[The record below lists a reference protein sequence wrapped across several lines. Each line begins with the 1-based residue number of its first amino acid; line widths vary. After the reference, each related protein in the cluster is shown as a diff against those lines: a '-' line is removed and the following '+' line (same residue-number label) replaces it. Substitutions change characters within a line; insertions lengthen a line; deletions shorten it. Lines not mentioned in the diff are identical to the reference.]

1 MTPRLLVMPVA
12 AVLAVASLATEA
24 RAQAYL
30 PEDNLAYPV
39 QVVVQGGGGTGF
51 FVRRDRD
58 LFLVT
63 ARHVVASPATGELW
77 SGEATLRALSKD
89 LKETAV
95 TVIHLNVAQLK
106 EERRLRVD
114 AIRDVAVMHLGTLKA
129 DGVNTTPGVVITDTS
144 KAGIIVAPFDYLT
157 RFADVD
163 VSSQIFML
171 GYPSIGVTGA
181 AQIDRTRPLVRG
193 GIVAGVKCGAEND
206 HHRRASESRK
216 QRRSRRATVA
226 DQQTP
231 HYRYCYA
238 VRSAS
243 LLVAHVAGARQ
254 LGLRGRRV
262 RGRNHRSDRGLL
274 ITKACRRVRAMR
286 TGALR

>member
-1 MTPRLLVMPVA
+1 MTPKLLVMPVA

-24 RAQAYL
+24 RAQGYL

-39 QVVVQGGGGTGF
+39 QVLVQGGGGTGF

-63 ARHVVASPATGELW
+63 ARHVLASPATGELW
-77 SGEATLRALSKD
+77 SREATLRALSKD

-95 TVIHLNVAQLK
+95 TVIHLNVPQLQ
-106 EERRLRVD
+106 EEGRLRGD
-114 AIRDVAVMHLGTLKA
+114 AIRDVAVMHLGTLKV

-193 GIVAGVKCGAEND
+193 GIVAGVNAALKTIIIDAPVNHGNSGGPVVQLSRTNRLRIIGIATQFVPVPEDVLPLNPSNASEP
-206 HHRRASESRK
+206 RASSSRTLLALGN
-216 QRRSRRATVA
+216 SGYGVVA
-226 DQQTP
+226 
-231 HYRYCYA
+231 
-238 VRSAS
+238 SADAIID
-243 LLVAHVAGARQ
+243 LIAGF
-254 LGLRGRRV
+254 
-262 RGRNHRSDRGLL
+262 
-274 ITKACRRVRAMR
+274 
-286 TGALR
+286 